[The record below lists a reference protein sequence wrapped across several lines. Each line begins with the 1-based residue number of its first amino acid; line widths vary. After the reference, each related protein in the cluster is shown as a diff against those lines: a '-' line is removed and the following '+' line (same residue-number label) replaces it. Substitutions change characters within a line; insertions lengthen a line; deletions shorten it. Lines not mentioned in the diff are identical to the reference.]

1 MSLFP
6 HVAFAAM
13 SDIGRKRKNNEDA
26 CYASPS
32 YGVWVVSDGMGGGDD
47 GEVASLATV
56 QGVDKFVKA
65 HPFPSGGTWN
75 IDDLVKGLARAASDS
90 SGWIYARAREKHLK
104 GCGATFVALLLD
116 AANPEEAVAL
126 HAGDS
131 RLYRIR
137 GRSIQQITKD
147 HSAAAM
153 IGAKNESEI
162 NPMFRGMI
170 LRAVGIQ
177 PTVELERTAL
187 PLKPGDWVLI
197 CSDGLSRM
205 VPDKTITSI
214 VREVETPDDG
224 VRKLISAANEAGG
237 IDNIT
242 AVLVKVGDFPPPV
255 AAFPLALEER
265 PAPSSAPITSDSKTG
280 DTSESMTFGSESA
293 GDPVTGSVTESAMTF
308 DEAILDDDDAKTRE
322 TSVTVPLVQE
332 CDTSI
337 ASTQEHDTPAAVVQE
352 HDTSAAVVQEHDTP
366 AAVVQKHD
374 TPAAVV
380 QERGLPV
387 AEPRRRNILVMIVL
401 VAFFAALLA
410 AAGTWYICMRAGVGG
425 ATAETSGDGVRQT
438 E

>member
-75 IDDLVKGLARAASDS
+75 VDDLVKGLTLAVSES
-90 SGWIYARAREKHLK
+90 SSWIYSRAREKHLK
-104 GCGATFVALLLD
+104 GCGATFVSLLLD
-116 AANPEEAVAL
+116 ASNPGEAVAL

-137 GRSIQQITKD
+137 GKSIQQITKD

-153 IGAKNESEI
+153 IGAKNEAEI

-177 PTVELERTAL
+177 PSVELERTAL
-187 PLKPGDWVLI
+187 PLKPGDFVLL

-205 VPDKTITSI
+205 VSDKAIVSI
-214 VREVETPDDG
+214 VREAETPDAG
-224 VRKLISAANEAGG
+224 VRKLISAANDAGG
-237 IDNIT
+237 LDNVT
-242 AVLVKVGDFPPPV
+242 AVLVKFGDPPPPV
-255 AAFPLALEER
+255 AAFPLVIEAR
-265 PAPSSAPITSDSKTG
+265 IAPAASVAADLKTSDTAEA
-280 DTSESMTFGSESA
+280 ESMTFGTSA

-308 DEAILDDDDAKTRE
+308 DEAVQDDETKTRE
-322 TSVTVPLVQE
+322 TAMPLLIAQE
-332 CDTSI
+332 SEPPS
-337 ASTQEHDTPAAVVQE
+337 AESRPAAQESPAPAEVQQPQPKDDE
-352 HDTSAAVVQEHDTP
+352 GDKTDTVKPQ
-366 AAVVQKHD
+366 
-374 TPAAVV
+374 
-380 QERGLPV
+380 
-387 AEPRRRNILVMIVL
+387 RRNVVVVAVL
-401 VAFFAALLA
+401 AALIAALLA
-410 AAGTWYICMRAGVGG
+410 VAGTWFCMRAGMGESTTPSSSQE
-425 ATAETSGDGVRQT
+425 AR
-438 E
+438 

>member
-13 SDIGRKRKNNEDA
+13 SDRGRKRKNNEDA

-56 QGVDKFVKA
+56 QGVDKFVKE

-75 IDDLVKGLARAASDS
+75 VDDLVKGLSRAASDS
-90 SGWIYARAREKHLK
+90 SAWIYARAREKHLK
-104 GCGATFVALLLD
+104 GCGETFVALLLD

-137 GRSIQQITKD
+137 GRSVQQITKD

-187 PLKPGDWVLI
+187 PLKSGDWVLI

-205 VPDKTITSI
+205 VPDKTIASI
-214 VREVETPDDG
+214 VRAAETPDDG
-224 VRKLISAANEAGG
+224 VRKLISTANEAGG

-242 AVLVKVGDFPPPV
+242 AVLVKIGEPPPPV
-255 AAFPLALEER
+255 AAFPLVLEER
-265 PAPSSAPITSDSKTG
+265 PAPAAPPASSDAQTG
-280 DTSESMTFGSESA
+280 ETSESMTFGSASSD
-293 GDPVTGSVTESAMTF
+293 DPVTGGVTEPAMTF
-308 DEAILDDDDAKTRE
+308 DEAGVEDDDTKTRE
-322 TSVTVPLVQE
+322 TAVSVAIVQKPAVNATL
-332 CDTSI
+332 DP
-337 ASTQEHDTPAAVVQE
+337 PAAVPQPE
-352 HDTSAAVVQEHDTP
+352 AEWGASSA
-366 AAVVQKHD
+366 
-374 TPAAVV
+374 
-380 QERGLPV
+380 
-387 AEPRRRNILVMIVL
+387 AEPRRRNVVVVALAAALV
-401 VAFFAALLA
+401 AALLA
-410 AAGTWYICMRAGVGG
+410 AAATWFCMRRGTDGESAGESVQKTG
-425 ATAETSGDGVRQT
+425 QT

>member
-13 SDIGRKRKNNEDA
+13 SDRGRKRKNNEDA

-75 IDDLVKGLARAASDS
+75 VDDLVKGLARAASDS
-90 SGWIYARAREKHLK
+90 SAWIYARAREKHLK

-116 AANPEEAVAL
+116 AAAPEEAVAL

-153 IGAKNESEI
+153 IGAKNELEI

-187 PLKPGDWVLI
+187 PLKSGDWVLI

-205 VPDKTITSI
+205 VPDKTIASI
-214 VREVETPDDG
+214 VREAETPDDG
-224 VRKLISAANEAGG
+224 VRKLISTANEAGG

-242 AVLVKVGDFPPPV
+242 AGLVKIGDPPPPV
-255 AAFPLALEER
+255 AAFPLVLEER
-265 PAPSSAPITSDSKTG
+265 PAPAAPPASEDARTG
-280 DTSESMTFGSESA
+280 ETSESMTFGSSSSD
-293 GDPVTGSVTESAMTF
+293 DPVTGGVTEPAMTF
-308 DEAILDDDDAKTRE
+308 DEAGVEDDDTKTRE
-322 TSVTVPLVQE
+322 TAVPVAIVQK
-332 CDTSI
+332 
-337 ASTQEHDTPAAVVQE
+337 PAAN
-352 HDTSAAVVQEHDTP
+352 DTHEPPAVAPQPEGEPDGATP
-366 AAVVQKHD
+366 SQ
-374 TPAAVV
+374 P
-380 QERGLPV
+380 Q
-387 AEPRRRNILVMIVL
+387 RRNVMVVAIAAALV
-401 VAFFAALLA
+401 AALLA
-410 AAGTWYICMRAGVGG
+410 AAATWFCMRTGTGGDAAGASGQ
-425 ATAETSGDGVRQT
+425 ETGQT

>member
-56 QGVDKFVKA
+56 QGVDKFVKE

-75 IDDLVKGLARAASDS
+75 IDDLVKGLGRSVSASS
-90 SGWIYARAREKHLK
+90 SWIYARAREKHLK

-116 AANPEEAVAL
+116 AANPDEAVAL

-137 GRSIQQITKD
+137 GRNVQQITKD

-153 IGAKNESEI
+153 IGAKNEAEI

-187 PLKPGDWVLI
+187 PLKSGDWVLI

-205 VPDKTITSI
+205 VPDKQIGSI
-214 VREVETPDDG
+214 VREVESPDDG
-224 VRKLISAANEAGG
+224 VAKLIAAANEAGG
-237 IDNIT
+237 IDNVT
-242 AVLVKVGDFPPPV
+242 AVLVKIGEFPSPMP
-255 AAFPLALEER
+255 AFPLLIEED
-265 PAPSSAPITSDSKTG
+265 PQPVPELSAADSETA
-280 DTSESMTFGSESA
+280 ESMTFGAKSTDDPITGGMPES
-293 GDPVTGSVTESAMTF
+293 SLTF
-308 DEAILDDDDAKTRE
+308 DEAIVEEGDVKTCE
-322 TSVTVPLVQE
+322 T
-332 CDTSI
+332 
-337 ASTQEHDTPAAVVQE
+337 ASTFPVASSAPPPTAEQKNDAPAEVAEGKEATKLHRSKIVVFAVV
-352 HDTSAAVVQEHDTP
+352 AAF
-366 AAVVQKHD
+366 
-374 TPAAVV
+374 
-380 QERGLPV
+380 
-387 AEPRRRNILVMIVL
+387 LV
-401 VAFFAALLA
+401 ALLA
-410 AAGTWYICMRAGVGG
+410 ATVTWLVMRKGTEGGDAGG
-425 ATAETSGDGVRQT
+425 ATQEAR
-438 E
+438 

>member
-56 QGVDKFVKA
+56 QGVDKFVKE

-75 IDDLVKGLARAASDS
+75 IDDLVKGLGRSASAS
-90 SGWIYARAREKHLK
+90 SSWIYARTREKHLK

-116 AANPEEAVAL
+116 AANPDEAVAL

-137 GRSIQQITKD
+137 GRNIQQITKD

-153 IGAKNESEI
+153 IGAKNEAEI

-177 PTVELERTAL
+177 PAVELERTAL
-187 PLKPGDWVLI
+187 PLKPDDWVLI

-205 VPDKTITSI
+205 VSDKKIVSI
-214 VREVETPDDG
+214 VREVESPDDG
-224 VRKLISAANEAGG
+224 VAKLIAAANEAGG
-237 IDNIT
+237 IDNVT
-242 AVLVKVGDFPPPV
+242 AVLVKIGDFPQPV
-255 AAFPLALEER
+255 AAFPLVLEED
-265 PAPSSAPITSDSKTG
+265 PQPTSELAVADNETA
-280 DTSESMTFGSESA
+280 ESMTFGAKSSD
-293 GDPVTGSVTESAMTF
+293 DPVTGSVTESAMTF
-308 DEAILDDDDAKTRE
+308 DEAVVDEDDMKTRE
-322 TSVTVPLVQE
+322 T
-332 CDTSI
+332 
-337 ASTQEHDTPAAVVQE
+337 ASTFSVATKTTLLEDAPSASIPQDVRKDIPPAEVAGGGGASRPHQKKIAVIAVV
-352 HDTSAAVVQEHDTP
+352 
-366 AAVVQKHD
+366 
-374 TPAAVV
+374 
-380 QERGLPV
+380 
-387 AEPRRRNILVMIVL
+387 
-401 VAFFAALLA
+401 AALLA
-410 AAGTWYICMRAGVGG
+410 AILAAALTWFVMKKWTDGGEAGGSAQGI
-425 ATAETSGDGVRQT
+425 
-438 E
+438 

>member
-13 SDIGRKRKNNEDA
+13 SDRGRKRKNNEDA

-65 HPFPSGGTWN
+65 HPFPPGGTWN

-187 PLKPGDWVLI
+187 PLKSGDWVLI

-205 VPDKTITSI
+205 VPDKAIISV
-214 VREVETPDDG
+214 VREAETPDDG
-224 VRKLISAANEAGG
+224 VRRLISAANAAGG
-237 IDNIT
+237 IDNVT
-242 AVLVKVGDFPPPV
+242 AVLVKIGDFPPPV

-265 PAPSSAPITSDSKTG
+265 PVPAAPPASSDAQTG
-280 DTSESMTFGSESA
+280 ETSESMTFGSSSSD
-293 GDPVTGSVTESAMTF
+293 DPVTGSVTEPAITF
-308 DEAILDDDDAKTRE
+308 DEAGVEDDDTKTRE
-322 TSVTVPLVQE
+322 TAVSVAIVQKPAVNA
-332 CDTSI
+332 TR
-337 ASTQEHDTPAAVVQE
+337 DTPVVVPHPE
-352 HDTSAAVVQEHDTP
+352 AEWGTSS
-366 AAVVQKHD
+366 
-374 TPAAVV
+374 
-380 QERGLPV
+380 V
-387 AEPRRRNILVMIVL
+387 AESRRRNVVV
-401 VAFFAALLA
+401 VALA
-410 AAGTWYICMRAGVGG
+410 AALVAASLAAAATWFCMRRGTDSVSAGESVQKAG
-425 ATAETSGDGVRQT
+425 QT